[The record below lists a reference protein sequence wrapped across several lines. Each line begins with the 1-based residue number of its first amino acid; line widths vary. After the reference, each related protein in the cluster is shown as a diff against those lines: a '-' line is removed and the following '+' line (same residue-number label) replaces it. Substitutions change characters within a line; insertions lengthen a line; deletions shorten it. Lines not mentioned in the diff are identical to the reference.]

1 MNIIYVNDYEQD
13 YYQTEEHQQNDDVI
27 VMFDYKRVNN
37 EFLITDY
44 KRLMIFWFISCLR
57 RY

>member
-1 MNIIYVNDYEQD
+1 MIHYLHH
-13 YYQTEEHQQNDDVI
+13 YQTEEHQQNDDVI

-44 KRLMIFWFISCLR
+44 KILVNFEFTSRLGRC
-57 RY
+57 